1 MKVLF
6 VTSEVTPYSKTGGLA
21 DVSSGLPSA
30 LANLGVQIK
39 VVSPM
44 YRSVGEGG
52 FPLRSLKSQL
62 DIPFRGYTQRER
74 VYLRRIKPELGYYF
88 VKRDEFFDRSGLYGT
103 AGGDYFDNAD
113 RFIFFCRA
121 ALSLC
126 RLLRFKPD
134 IIHCHDWQTA
144 LIPAMLKTARD
155 DSPYWN
161 TTRTVFTIHN
171 LAYQGVFPQEYMAV
185 SGLPPEL
192 FTLNGLEFYGQM
204 NFMKAG
210 IVFGDRITTVSRTY
224 AKEILTP
231 EFGYGLD
238 GVLREHKGRLKGILN
253 GVDYQDWDPARDPYI
268 ARRFSSGD
276 LSGKADCRRE
286 LREIFALS
294 GLPSRPILG
303 IVARLVEQKGVD
315 LVVKAADR
323 ILKAGAD
330 LVILGSGDDLYQREL
345 SALARRHQG
354 RMAVRIGFDPGLA
367 HKIEA
372 GADIFLMPSRYEP
385 CGLNQMYSLKYGT
398 IPIVRATGGLDDSIQ
413 EFDPET
419 LRGNG
424 FKFKPYTAAALI
436 SCVRTALA
444 VYKQKPLWSILMKNA
459 MWADFSW
466 KRAAGEYLK
475 LYEMLAVPGSIPRRV

>member
-6 VTSEVTPYSKTGGLA
+6 VTSEVAPYSKTGGLA

-30 LANLGVQIK
+30 LANEGVQVK
-39 VVSPM
+39 VATPM

-52 FPLRSLKSQL
+52 FPLRSLKSRL
-62 DIPFRGYTQRER
+62 DVRFRGRMFQER
-74 VYLRRIKPELGYYF
+74 VFLQRIKPELSFYF
-88 VKRDEFFDRSGLYGT
+88 IKRDEFFDRSGLYGT
-103 AGGDYFDNAD
+103 DGGDYFDNAD
-113 RFIFFCRA
+113 RFIFFSRA

-144 LIPAMLKTARD
+144 LIPAMLKT
-155 DSPYWN
+155 DSGEHPQWHKI
-161 TTRTVFTIHN
+161 RTVFTIHN
-171 LAYQGVFPQEYMAV
+171 LAYQGVFPQEYMAA

-192 FTLNGLEFYGQM
+192 FVLDGLEFYGQM

-224 AKEILTP
+224 AKDILTP

-238 GVLREHKGRLKGILN
+238 GVLREHKGRLHGILN
-253 GVDYQDWDPARDPYI
+253 GVDYADWDPVKDPYI

-276 LSGKADCRRE
+276 LSGKADCKRE
-286 LREIFALS
+286 LREIFALT
-294 GLPSRPILG
+294 GLPTRPILG
-303 IVARLVEQKGVD
+303 IVARLVEQKGLD
-315 LVVKAADR
+315 LVVKAVDR
-323 ILKAGAD
+323 ILKTGAD
-330 LVILGSGDDLYQREL
+330 LVILGSGDDVYQKEL

-354 RMAVRIGFDPGLA
+354 RMGVRIGFDPGLA

-372 GADIFLMPSRYEP
+372 GADMFLMPSRFEP

-398 IPIVRATGGLDDSIQ
+398 IPIVRATGGLEDSIQ

-424 FKFKPYTAAALI
+424 FKFKPYTAAALV
-436 SCVRTALA
+436 SCIKTAVA
-444 VYKQKPLWSILMKNA
+444 VFKQKSLWSILMKNA

-466 KRAAGEYLK
+466 DKAAGKYLK
-475 LYEMLAVPGSIPRRV
+475 LYRALESSKRTPNL